1 MEVIVKKITAGTDT
15 TLFVGKGINNP
26 RTASIQRL
34 TLNRI
39 VLTGL
44 LDDGDV
50 AITLSAED
58 VKDQSVKSITI
69 CNGAKVYSG
78 TINTILDSNMYF
90 TDAYSIVVNC
100 SAAATIY
107 FEYSIMSDTKFVS
120 AFKSNNE

>member
-1 MEVIVKKITAGTDT
+1 MGVIVKKITAGTDS
-15 TLFVGKGINNP
+15 TLLTGKGINNP
-26 RTASIQRL
+26 RTSAVQRM

-44 LDDGDV
+44 LNDGDV

-58 VKDQSVKSITI
+58 VKDQSVKSITV
-69 CNGAKVYSG
+69 CSGAKVYSG
-78 TINTILDSNMYF
+78 TINTIIDSNMHF
-90 TDAYSIVVNC
+90 TDAYSVVVNC

-107 FEYSIMSDTKFVS
+107 FEYSIISDTKFVS